1 MMSARK
7 TNRTRQTSSIFFFL
21 FQSVEKGAIDA
32 GEDIEKKKFNSKRFD
47 ERQKKNWPNNQ
58 KVDESKITTKEI
70 YKWGG
75 GGRNREQ
82 ITNPNKIRFS
92 KKNDKRRK

>member
-1 MMSARK
+1 MSARK

-32 GEDIEKKKFNSKRFD
+32 GEDIEKKKFNPKRFD

-75 GGRNREQ
+75 GGEIESRLQ
-82 ITNPNKIRFS
+82 IQIKYDFQ